1 MPRFYAYSVPDWTLV
16 DNDVQLTE
24 AQITRAISTPK
35 ALDCTVSRQ
44 YAHLNLREWGTVI
57 AAEHAGRLDV
67 FIVDG
72 LATEGD
78 QDDMTVS
85 AGGVAS
91 YIKGQPFL
99 AANTAAAEA
108 MVGTPGWRPGPR
120 EISGVDVDPLDM
132 VRAIWRLLLAAPRS
146 DIRLTVDSTR
156 SPVRIGEPEERVD
169 SFTRSDG
176 SVAQEFTAGPYKLS
190 WHGTDDCG
198 GEMDS
203 LATETPFEWWEE
215 SRWADN
221 LPTTQLRIAYPKMAT
236 ARKPNLFFEVG
247 ANIIDL
253 STTEWHEHADVVL
266 VTGEGEGS
274 KRVRSHMSEPT
285 DRLRRVHVEANR
297 GITTRARAQERAREL
312 LKKHISKP
320 VITSVTVVDSQ
331 AARFGTYDLGDTI
344 TVRGTTGWVD
354 LQDDYRIVSITDD
367 HTAQRQTLGLE
378 EV

>member
-16 DNDVQLTE
+16 DNDMQLSE
-24 AQITRAISTPK
+24 ATITRAISTPK
-35 ALDCTVSRQ
+35 ALDATVSRQ

-57 AAEHAGRLDV
+57 AAEHAGRIDV

-72 LATEGD
+72 LATQGERE
-78 QDDMTVS
+78 DMTVS

-91 YIKGQPFL
+91 FIKGQPFL
-99 AANTAAAEA
+99 AANTEAAEA
-108 MVGTPGWRPGPR
+108 MAGTPGWRAGPR

-156 SPVRIGEPEERVD
+156 SPVRIGEEERDV
-169 SFTRSDG
+169 SFQTG
-176 SVAQEFTAGPYKLS
+176 SGDDVEFTAGPYKLS

-198 GEMDS
+198 SEMDS
-203 LATETPFEWWEE
+203 LADETPFEWWEE
-215 SRWADN
+215 SRWADG
-221 LPTTQLRIAYPKMAT
+221 LPTTRLRIAYPRMAT

-247 ANIIDL
+247 ANIVDL
-253 STTEWHEHADVVL
+253 STTEWHDHADVVL

-285 DRLRRVHVEANR
+285 DKLRRVHVEADR
-297 GITTRARAQERAREL
+297 GIINRARAQERAREL
-312 LKKHISKP
+312 LKKHVAKP
-320 VITSVTVVDSQ
+320 VISSITVVDSP
-331 AARFGTYDLGDTI
+331 AARFGTYTLGDTI
-344 TVRGTTGWVD
+344 TVRGTTGWVE
-354 LQDDYRIVSITDD
+354 LQDDYRIVSINDD
-367 HTAQRQTLGLE
+367 YTAERQTLGLE